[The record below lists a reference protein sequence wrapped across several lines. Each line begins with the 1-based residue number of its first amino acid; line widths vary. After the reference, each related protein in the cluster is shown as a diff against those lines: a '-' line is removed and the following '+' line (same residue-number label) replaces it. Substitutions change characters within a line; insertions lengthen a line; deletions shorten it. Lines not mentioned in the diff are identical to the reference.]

1 MSSAGALQLAVT
13 GALLE
18 AKGCT
23 LWDLGMGMKYKYEMG
38 ARSVPR
44 EQFVALFENA
54 KGTLLSM
61 SQENE
66 ERATKPNTARR
77 SVMEFSE
84 FQTADRTNRHE
95 IDDLVRNFYKSRKQ
109 RESDVAGPNASGSR
123 MNSGKGDCG
132 EVKIASD
139 LQQVA
144 TAGMSGMQI
153 AESEGTQKKIPTMPR
168 TAAATVV
175 PARGEYA
182 ASKTKQQSKGQ
193 VIK

>member
-1 MSSAGALQLAVT
+1 MAVT

-38 ARSVPR
+38 ARSVTR

-61 SQENE
+61 SQKNE
-66 ERATKPNTARR
+66 EQATNPNTARR

-95 IDDLVRNFYKSRKQ
+95 INDLVRNFYKSRKQ
-109 RESDVAGPNASGSR
+109 CESDVTGPNASGSR
-123 MNSGKGDCG
+123 MNSDKRDCG
-132 EVKIASD
+132 EVKTTSN
-139 LQQVA
+139 LQQAA
-144 TAGMSGMQI
+144 TAGLSETQI
-153 AESEGTQKKIPTMPR
+153 AESESTQKKFPTTPR
-168 TAAATVV
+168 TAAAAVV
-175 PARGEYA
+175 PAGGEPA
-182 ASKTKQQSKGQ
+182 FSKTKQRSKGR
-193 VIK
+193 VVPAISN